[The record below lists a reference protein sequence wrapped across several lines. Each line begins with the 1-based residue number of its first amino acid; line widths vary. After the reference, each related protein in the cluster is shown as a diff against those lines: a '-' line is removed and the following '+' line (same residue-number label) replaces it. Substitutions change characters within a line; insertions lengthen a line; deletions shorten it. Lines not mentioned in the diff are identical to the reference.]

1 MNVNFKYIKE
11 VLFLIGDDKKRL
23 IGMMLSFLALSV
35 LDLAS
40 ISIIIPYIS
49 LIISPEVFFDNDV
62 VKVILETIGVERRF
76 NVVMPYISGLLLLI
90 FLIKALAGILINR
103 SILKYCFNQGAM
115 IRIRLMNAYQDFPY
129 EEYLQRNSSEYVYS
143 IEHLSAQFSQ
153 TVLQSFL
160 RLTSESVV
168 VVAILIFLAF
178 NSPLALGILVILF
191 GLSMFIYDYFFKNKI
206 KQYGE
211 DANKQ
216 STKIV
221 KGVHEGIEGL
231 KEIRV
236 LGKERFFYQIVKK
249 GAIGFKNSMIEAQ
262 TISQAP
268 RYILDVL
275 LIAFVVLFVFIFS
288 GKKEDE
294 LLIPML
300 GMFGVAAMRIA
311 PSINQIIVSLGHLRF
326 GRHGVS
332 LLYKDIKKIKASGIY
347 NKDNSKCTPNYK
359 YEEFRSLEIK
369 SVSFKYEDMQTYAI
383 RKISLNIKAGD
394 SIGIIGPSGSGKTT
408 LIDLLLGLLNPQEGN
423 IFYNDSNVKD
433 DYSQYLS
440 QIAYLP
446 QQVFMSDNTLLS
458 NVALGTK
465 SEDID
470 ISKVNYALDKASLSS
485 FVKQLPLGLDTVMGE
500 RGVRLSGGQR
510 QRVALARAFYYD
522 RSILVM
528 DESTSALDHNTEQEI
543 INEIKELKGKK
554 TMIVIAHRFTT
565 IQHCDR
571 IYKLEKGAIIDCGS
585 YEEMIGGIQ

>member
-1 MNVNFKYIKE
+1 
-11 VLFLIGDDKKRL
+11 
-23 IGMMLSFLALSV
+23 
-35 LDLAS
+35 
-40 ISIIIPYIS
+40 
-49 LIISPEVFFDNDV
+49 
-62 VKVILETIGVERRF
+62 
-76 NVVMPYISGLLLLI
+76 
-90 FLIKALAGILINR
+90 
-103 SILKYCFNQGAM
+103 
-115 IRIRLMNAYQDFPY
+115 
-129 EEYLQRNSSEYVYS
+129 
-143 IEHLSAQFSQ
+143 
-153 TVLQSFL
+153 
-160 RLTSESVV
+160 
-168 VVAILIFLAF
+168 
-178 NSPLALGILVILF
+178 
-191 GLSMFIYDYFFKNKI
+191 
-206 KQYGE
+206 
-211 DANKQ
+211 
-216 STKIV
+216 
-221 KGVHEGIEGL
+221 
-231 KEIRV
+231 
-236 LGKERFFYQIVKK
+236 
-249 GAIGFKNSMIEAQ
+249 
-262 TISQAP
+262 
-268 RYILDVL
+268 
-275 LIAFVVLFVFIFS
+275 
-288 GKKEDE
+288 
-294 LLIPML
+294 ML

-543 INEIKELKGKK
+543 INEIKEIKGKK